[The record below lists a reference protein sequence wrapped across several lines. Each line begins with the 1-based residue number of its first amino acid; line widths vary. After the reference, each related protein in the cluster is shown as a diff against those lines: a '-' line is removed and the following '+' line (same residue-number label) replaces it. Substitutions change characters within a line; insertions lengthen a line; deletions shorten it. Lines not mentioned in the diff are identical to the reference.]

1 MVCETG
7 YMVGAYS
14 EGRGCMAKG
23 IEFVQNTRPARI
35 TREYRHFNANVLE
48 SAKVLEHSLSA
59 FITRSGENL
68 TTNVLLNQT
77 KEIIVMS
84 HKPMDTFR
92 MLRQVRKYD
101 DTTFIHSLNVA
112 ILCNAF
118 GNWIDMPQEEVDILT
133 LAGLLHDVGKM
144 KIPEQIIKKPSS
156 LTEEE
161 FSVIK
166 QHPQRGYQ
174 ILKGMP
180 LDERIKKAAL
190 MHHEHCDGGGYPH
203 GLSGDEIDEF
213 AKIVSIADVYDA
225 LTSARVYRGPL
236 CPFEGFKIMRENGY
250 ERFDS
255 KYLFPFLK
263 GISESYVG
271 SSVILSDNRK
281 ALIRESNQEDWAM
294 PVVDIGGE
302 IVNLMEE
309 KDIYVKEIV

>member
-1 MVCETG
+1 
-7 YMVGAYS
+7 
-14 EGRGCMAKG
+14 MAKG

-48 SAKVLEHSLSA
+48 SAKVLEHSLSE

-68 TTNVLLNQT
+68 TTNILLNQT

-92 MLRQVRKYD
+92 MLRRVRKYD

-118 GNWIDMPQEEVDILT
+118 GAWIGMPQEEVDILT

-180 LDERIKKAAL
+180 LDERIKRAAL
-190 MHHEHCDGGGYPH
+190 MHHERCDGGGYPN

-225 LTSARVYRGPL
+225 LTSARIYRGPL
-236 CPFEGFKIMRENGY
+236 CPFEGFQIMKENGY

-255 KYLFPFLK
+255 KYLFSFLE

-281 ALIRESNQEDWAM
+281 AFIRESNQQDWSM
-294 PVVDIGGE
+294 PIVDIGGE

-309 KDIYVKEIV
+309 KDIFVKEIV